1 MEFEVKETVKGKA
14 SEVETG
20 LKNKKIKVGEIFE
33 GKVTNITGYGVFVEI
48 QKEKSGLVHI
58 SEISNTFVKEIG
70 DYVKEGQTVRVKVLK
85 IDDNGKIELSM
96 KQACENPKAGISSFK
111 NRVFSKVKSENS
123 AENTKVN
130 NSSVSKF
137 EDMLSKFKK
146 ASEEKL
152 FAIKERICSKRGKA
166 EHSHKGND

>member
-1 MEFEVKETVKGKA
+1 MEFEIKETTKGKA
-14 SEVETG
+14 DEVEKG
-20 LKNKKIKVGEIFE
+20 LENRKIEVGEIFE
-33 GKVTNITGYGVFVEI
+33 GKVTNIEKYGAFVEI

-70 DYVKEGQTVRVKVLK
+70 DYVKEGQTVKVKVLK
-85 IDDNGKIELSM
+85 VNDKGKIELSM
-96 KQACENPKAGISSFK
+96 KQACENPKAGISSSNNK
-111 NRVFSKVKSENS
+111 VFSKARTENS
-123 AENTKVN
+123 TENTKTN

-152 FAIKERICSKRGKA
+152 FAIKERICSKRGKS

>member
-14 SEVETG
+14 HEVEKG
-20 LKNKKIKVGEIFE
+20 LENKKIEAGEIFE

-70 DYVKEGQTVRVKVLK
+70 DYVKEGQTVKVKVLK
-85 IDDNGKIELSM
+85 VDDNGKIELSM
-96 KQACENPKAGISSFK
+96 KQACENPKIGSSNNK
-111 NRVFSKVKSENS
+111 SFSNSKSR
-123 AENTKVN
+123 AENVGGNAKT
-130 NSSVSKF
+130 SSSSLSKF

-152 FAIKERICSKRGKA
+152 FALKERICSKRGKS